1 MNILHPV
8 ESLRNRRHQLRLES
22 HLEQGGFLQQPT
34 HHFSQADCYVQGDKL
49 LVNFPKSRNIL
60 EVSGFGEKPIFK
72 AKKHRDEASLNK
84 GVPQTQVQITRPS
97 GESISLGNV
106 VRERESDELA
116 SKALRVTLEDT
127 SLVFRSVEKICEI
140 DLNRGTITQA
150 EPEGR
155 LRVDSEGHIEP
166 PKLFGTTSAYDEQTA
181 RLVTIERGG
190 PSYYFSDL
198 PLDLVCGKM
207 AKNSALPKIKDN
219 QHVHPRDFR
228 PIPFFEPDFDA
239 GCGSSLGGGTGW
251 ALGCD

>member
-8 ESLRNRRHQLRLES
+8 ESLRNRRHQQRLES

-97 GESISLGNV
+97 GESIPLGNV

-116 SKALRVTLEDT
+116 SKVAARGFASPGAARPDGSVSPLGHKEWPALLRKLD
-127 SLVFRSVEKICEI
+127 RI
-140 DLNRGTITQA
+140 D
-150 EPEGR
+150 
-155 LRVDSEGHIEP
+155 
-166 PKLFGTTSAYDEQTA
+166 
-181 RLVTIERGG
+181 
-190 PSYYFSDL
+190 PSY
-198 PLDLVCGKM
+198 
-207 AKNSALPKIKDN
+207 
-219 QHVHPRDFR
+219 RD
-228 PIPFFEPDFDA
+228 
-239 GCGSSLGGGTGW
+239 
-251 ALGCD
+251 